1 MDIENKIRQESEEY
15 QIKTTSSMI
24 LQKFN
29 AVKEEKQRKRVP
41 LWIPITGSLAAVFCA
56 GAVAFVSI
64 QALNKSDTPKE
75 DVKYE
80 TLVNKIYSLEDNSL
94 ISQAGLQLFYGSQL
108 QSVNPI
114 QRKEKIRDIQA
125 DISIAVKDKE
135 ERIQKNY
142 NEIYPSIH
150 GFLSTEDSLPV
161 IYGKTDYTYS
171 NQKYSYVLIQGS
183 NRIYTKKDI
192 RGNPNTAALY
202 DFDGEIYKGY
212 LSLEETDE
220 EQNLITTYQNGDKEI
235 IIKKDKDDDGEG
247 LFYYIREKSNDNL
260 FLDSEFYKI
269 NTTFEK
275 EGNISTCRFVHS
287 MTNGLIKTMTEYSK
301 EKKSY
306 EVDYFDIIYAPF
318 STVLDRFSYTI
329 DESNQISYQF

>member
-1 MDIENKIRQESEEY
+1 
-15 QIKTTSSMI
+15 MI

-306 EVDYFDIIYAPF
+306 EVDYFDIIYDPF
-318 STVLDRFSYTI
+318 STILDCFSYTI
-329 DESNQISYQF
+329 DERNQISYQF